1 MVNTIQENC
10 EEDGEVVFRHMIGVL
25 EVIKSVD
32 RPDPEETFNEGN
44 QCQCPDMNNMF
55 SELELIKLSKIASTT
70 SVLLSSCNLFSNL
83 ERKVNGNWNQIPYNT
98 RVKAFALFH
107 HPQQLK
113 FVQ

>member
-70 SVLLSSCNLFSNL
+70 SVILSSCNLFSNL
-83 ERKVNGNWNQIPYNT
+83 SRKVREYYS
-98 RVKAFALFH
+98 RVINLTTSRRVSSEDEKRVYSH
-107 HPQQLK
+107 
-113 FVQ
+113 